1 MNSKVICLASAK
13 GGSGKTSICANLASL
28 LNNLGKK
35 CLIIDCDAATHG
47 MTLMYLVEVS
57 NNITSGNKGLFD
69 FQISDLT
76 KENLNKNIISVENGV
91 DFLPATYKF
100 VSGFDPEDNFEESAL
115 RNILKLVKDQYDVVF
130 LDAQAGSDKYS
141 CLAMNK
147 EISDEVVIVTEYDP
161 LSSAGVER
169 LKEVIG
175 DDLSYSRTWILLN
188 KMLPEFIEN
197 FSEFLSI
204 SKYLSPIPWNA
215 DVVRAYAKRKLA
227 LDTTKGN
234 TYTLSMIKTIEGLF
248 GDSVKDSIQEWLKSK
263 EYALKEPINEQYEN
277 AEKELKYLLEA
288 QEKMEVSRKRNLLI
302 KSYMA
307 LVPVILLPF
316 ITSRFFDLD
325 VFKFFSDYLST
336 SSSMIV
342 IFGLIIPIL
351 YILTNRII
359 SEPKNK
365 AEEYKFK
372 RRISTLEEKINHLE
386 SLKSADI
393 SKLISKE
400 L

>member
-1 MNSKVICLASAK
+1 
-13 GGSGKTSICANLASL
+13 
-28 LNNLGKK
+28 
-35 CLIIDCDAATHG
+35 
-47 MTLMYLVEVS
+47 
-57 NNITSGNKGLFD
+57 
-69 FQISDLT
+69 
-76 KENLNKNIISVENGV
+76 
-91 DFLPATYKF
+91 
-100 VSGFDPEDNFEESAL
+100 
-115 RNILKLVKDQYDVVF
+115 
-130 LDAQAGSDKYS
+130 
-141 CLAMNK
+141 
-147 EISDEVVIVTEYDP
+147 
-161 LSSAGVER
+161 
-169 LKEVIG
+169 
-175 DDLSYSRTWILLN
+175 
-188 KMLPEFIEN
+188 
-197 FSEFLSI
+197 
-204 SKYLSPIPWNA
+204 
-215 DVVRAYAKRKLA
+215 
-227 LDTTKGN
+227 
-234 TYTLSMIKTIEGLF
+234 
-248 GDSVKDSIQEWLKSK
+248 WLKSK